1 MEIFNTSYFHPKYFI
16 LMGIPGLEDSH
27 LLLSIPFCF
36 LFILTLMGNSV
47 LLFIIGTNQ
56 SLHQPMY
63 MFLMMLAVT
72 DLLLCSSAVPKT
84 LSIFWFKSHEI
95 LFNCCLLQVFF
106 IHYLSVIETSVLLI
120 MAYDRYVAICFP
132 LTYQVTLTNSLI
144 VKATIIALFRAF
156 CIITPLVL
164 LLDRLPYQNS
174 NVIDHTYCENMGVAK
189 LATAD
194 TLVNSVYGLVVATS
208 STGIDLIFIVA
219 SYINIFRAVLRL
231 PSSEDRFKAF
241 NTCVSHL
248 CVITLFYIPAFF
260 SFIAHRV
267 SKDKIPPSAHI
278 MLANLYVL
286 VPPMMNPIIYGVRT
300 KDIRQKFFLNKW
312 NRNKNKGE

>member
-1 MEIFNTSYFHPKYFI
+1 METINSSSFHPKYFI
-16 LMGIPGLEDSH
+16 LMGIPGLEESH
-27 LLLSIPFCF
+27 VLLSTPFCCLYTF
-36 LFILTLMGNSV
+36 ALVGNSF
-47 LLFIIGTNQ
+47 LLFIIGTNERF
-56 SLHQPMY
+56 HQP
-63 MFLMMLAVT
+63 
-72 DLLLCSSAVPKT
+72 
-84 LSIFWFKSHEI
+84 INIWFKSHEI

-106 IHYLSVIETSVLLI
+106 IHYLFVIESSILLI

-132 LTYQVTLTNSLI
+132 LTYKTTLSNSFIVTASL
-144 VKATIIALFRAF
+144 IALFRAF

-174 NVIDHTYCENMGVAK
+174 KTIDHTYCEHMGVAK

-194 TLVNSVYGLVVATS
+194 TLVNSVYGLVAASS
-208 STGIDLIFIVA
+208 STGIDFIFIVA

-231 PSSEDRFKAF
+231 PSSEDHFKAF

-248 CVITLFYIPAFF
+248 CVILLFYIPAFF

-300 KDIRQKFFLNKW
+300 KDIRQKVWGIFFKQTQLRTRRGMK
-312 NRNKNKGE
+312 